1 MTRRAV
7 AACSQPVYS
16 RLVASAG
23 LHRLDRDEL
32 CSILSLYH
40 LEGLEDFGELP
51 SSAHQQ
57 GYWIQVAGRRFL
69 LRFSAKRRFSDM
81 VFEKELIAHLR
92 RTGLPVP
99 RVMENVASGSFT
111 PWSARGRYV
120 CLFEDTG
127 GRRLGLFEVR
137 TRHVRTIGDF
147 LGRMHRAGETFG
159 DDRQEVPVLE
169 RLPAQWA
176 RLESAMRRPTVART
190 LGGAYATLESEVSE
204 QLRRRPRGARTLV
217 HGDLFVGSARF
228 REEQLVGVL
237 DFASAG
243 LERAT
248 WDLAVATNAWCW
260 EPSVRQMGG
269 PAGAFS
275 VPKTRGIMAAYE
287 DVRPLVDADKRE
299 LAADLR
305 LAALMH
311 ALGRILDD
319 EITRTRT
326 RRQGVEARPY
336 RDYRH
341 FLARLEV
348 LRRGGAEALLER
360 ALAA

>member
-1 MTRRAV
+1 M
-7 AACSQPVYS
+7 
-16 RLVASAG
+16 ASAG

-51 SSAHQQ
+51 SSAYQQ
-57 GYWIQVAGRRFL
+57 VYWIQVAGRRYL
-69 LRFSAKRRFSDM
+69 LRFSAKRRFADM
-81 VFEKELIAHLR
+81 VFEKELVAHLR
-92 RTGLPVP
+92 RLGLPAP
-99 RVMENVASGSFT
+99 RVLENVASGSFT

-127 GRRLGLFEVR
+127 GRRLGMFELR
-137 TRHVRTIGDF
+137 TRHARAIGDF

-159 DDRQEVPVLE
+159 DDRPGTTALE
-169 RLPAQWA
+169 RLPAQWS
-176 RLESAMRRPTVART
+176 RLEAALRRPTIARA
-190 LGGAYATLESEVSE
+190 LGGVVATLESEVDE
-204 QLRRRPRGARTLV
+204 QLRRRPRGGRTLV
-217 HGDLFVGSARF
+217 HGDLFVGSTRF
-228 REEQLVGVL
+228 RDELLVGVL

-243 LERAT
+243 LDRAT

-260 EPSVRQMGG
+260 EPSSRQMGG

-275 VPKTRGIMAAYE
+275 VPKTRGIIAAYE
-287 DVRPLVDADKRE
+287 GVRSLAEGDKRD
-299 LAADLR
+299 LASDLR
-305 LAALMH
+305 LAPLVH
-311 ALGRILDD
+311 ALGRILDY
-319 EITRTRT
+319 EVTRAR
-326 RRQGVEARPY
+326 GDRPY

-348 LRRGGAEALLER
+348 LRGGGAESLLER